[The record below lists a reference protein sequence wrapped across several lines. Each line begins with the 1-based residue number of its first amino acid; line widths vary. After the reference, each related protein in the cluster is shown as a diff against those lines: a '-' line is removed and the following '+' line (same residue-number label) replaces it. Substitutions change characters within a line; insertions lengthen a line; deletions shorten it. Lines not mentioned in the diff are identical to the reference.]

1 MPILAVFHP
10 KSSTNLMIRVKKKKI
25 SKSVDCYKGQT
36 NKFKAEIFVN
46 NIGKLII
53 LTRSLLCLNEK

>member
-1 MPILAVFHP
+1 MRYL
-10 KSSTNLMIRVKKKKI
+10 REKKMFI